1 MQIDEIEDNARDQER
16 GVWCELAD
24 PWTGKLTGIR
34 LRMAGPD
41 SATAARAALALA
53 DELAEALDETG
64 RIPAAVRE
72 AARLRALAAHVLEW
86 DAQEGGA
93 PVPFNTRNVMRLL
106 RAAKWVQAQVD
117 GWAADRRLHAPGRG
131 V

>member
-1 MQIDEIEDNARDQER
+1 MQLSDIENNARDQER

-24 PWTGKLTGIR
+24 PWTGKPTGIR

-41 SATAARAALALA
+41 SQTAARAALTLA
-53 DELAEALDETG
+53 DELAAALDETG
-64 RIPAAVRE
+64 RIPAAERE
-72 AARLRALAAHVLEW
+72 AARLRALAAHVLDWEAAE
-86 DAQEGGA
+86 DDK
-93 PVPFNTRNVMRLL
+93 PVPFAFANVLRLL